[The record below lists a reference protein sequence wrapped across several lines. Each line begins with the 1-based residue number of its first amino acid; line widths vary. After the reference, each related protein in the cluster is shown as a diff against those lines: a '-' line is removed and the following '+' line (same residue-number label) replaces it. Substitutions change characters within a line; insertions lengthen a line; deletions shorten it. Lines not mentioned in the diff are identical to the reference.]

1 MSYTILTVNEIEDTA
16 QQPGLGVNTLKAGG
30 PALQTSE
37 YNNINQIKANL
48 TTLFLTA
55 KGERLYHPNF
65 GTNLRQ
71 ALFEPNTD
79 RIKMLL
85 DPLIK
90 DPIQFW
96 MPYITI
102 TTVDITTAEED
113 PTLDHDV
120 KIMVSYIINGL
131 NIGDT
136 IVLFFANSTLI
147 AG

>member
-1 MSYTILTVNEIEDTA
+1 VSYTILSVNEIQDTT
-16 QQPGLGVNTLKAGG
+16 QQPGLGVNTLLAGG
-30 PALQTSE
+30 PALQSSE

-48 TTLFLTA
+48 TTLFLTV
-55 KGERLYHPNF
+55 KGERLYNPNF

-71 ALFEPNTD
+71 ALFQPNTD
-79 RIKMLL
+79 KIKLLL

-102 TTVDITTAEED
+102 TTVDITTAEDD
-113 PTLDHDV
+113 PTLNHDI
-120 KIMVSYIINGL
+120 KIVVSYIINGL
-131 NIGDT
+131 NFGDT
-136 IVLFFANSTLI
+136 IILFFENSTLT